1 MRNAFLVLI
10 ACCLVLPGC
19 YGMRPS
25 AGGGTMSELVAER
38 KVDPADIALP
48 DGYTAEV
55 VATGLTFPTGV
66 AFDDSG
72 TPYVVEAGYSYGE
85 VWDTP
90 RLLRIEGGRPAVV
103 AGGGK
108 NGPWTGVARHD
119 GVFFIAEGG
128 ALEGGRILRITDQ
141 GQIRSIVEAL
151 PTRGDHH
158 TNGPAVG
165 SDGLV
170 YFGLG
175 TATNSAV
182 VGEDNAKFGW
192 LERYPA
198 FHDTPCRDVTLN
210 GANYTAK
217 TADGTTTTT
226 GAYSPFGTATAGG
239 QVIKGTV
246 PCSGAVLRV
255 PPTGGTLEL
264 VAWGFRNPF
273 GLAFS
278 PDGTLFVTDNG
289 YDERGSRPVFGAADV
304 LWKVAGSEWFG
315 WPDFSA
321 GMRLDQGDQF
331 KPPGEEKPKL
341 LLASHPSLPPQPA
354 AILPVHSS
362 ANSFDFSRSD
372 TFGHRGEAF
381 IPLFGD
387 QSPTTGKSLAPV
399 GFKVVR
405 VNTATGAVEE
415 FAANRGKKNGP
426 ASGLGTGGL
435 ERPIAARFDP
445 SGNYLYIVD
454 FGILKETKE
463 GSRPLRKTGVLWRI
477 GRKP

>member
-1 MRNAFLVLI
+1 MTKALPALILVSLT
-10 ACCLVLPGC
+10 LSGC

-25 AGGGTMSELVAER
+25 AGGGTMSELLAER
-38 KVDPADIALP
+38 KVNPADILLP
-48 DGYTAEV
+48 AGFAAEV

-66 AFDDSG
+66 AFDERG
-72 TPYVVEAGYSYGE
+72 IPHVVEAGYSYGE
-85 VWDTP
+85 VWTTP
-90 RLLRIEGGRPAVV
+90 RLLRIEGDTPTVV
-103 AGGGK
+103 ARGGK
-108 NGPWTGVARHD
+108 NGPWTGVARYD
-119 GVFFIAEGG
+119 GLFFVAEGG
-128 ALEGGRILRITDQ
+128 ELEGGRILRITDQ
-141 GQIRSIVEAL
+141 GQVCSIAEAL

-165 SDGLV
+165 PDGLV
-170 YFGLG
+170 YFSLG

-182 VGEDNAKFGW
+182 AGEDNAKFGW
-192 LERYPA
+192 LQRYPA
-198 FHDTPCRDVTLN
+198 FHDTPCRDITLT
-210 GANYTAK
+210 GANYTVK
-217 TADGTTTTT
+217 SKDGTTTTT
-226 GAYSPFGTATAGG
+226 GAYSPFGTPTFSG

-255 PPTGGTLEL
+255 PPAGGAPEL

-289 YDERGSRPVFGAADV
+289 YDDRGSRPVFGAADV
-304 LWKVAGSEWFG
+304 LWKVTGGEWFG

-341 LLASHPSLPPQPA
+341 LLGNYPSVPPQPA

-362 ANSFDFSRSD
+362 ANSFDFSRND
-372 TFGHRGEAF
+372 AFGYRGEAF

-387 QSPTTGKSLAPV
+387 QSPTTGKSMAPV

-405 VNTATGAVEE
+405 VSAATGAVEE

-445 SGNYLYIVD
+445 SGKYLYIVD
-454 FGILKETKE
+454 FGILKETNE
-463 GSRPLRKTGVLWRI
+463 GTQPLQNTGVLWRI